1 MASAA
6 ILCLVWSLAT
16 PWAAAFFP
24 LRQDHYKV
32 SLFGVRHIADM
43 SPGARQT
50 TCRWRDR
57 LDACAPAIEGEQSY
71 ASLSRARWFVLAA
84 LGFALIGIGALA
96 VSHVSPWTAFPFV
109 VAGVANGAAITL
121 VRSNVLT
128 ALASFAGGR
137 VEVNGSG
144 LMAAQIATGLCFVA
158 ALIAAIHPSTTL
170 TSSVRV
176 PPSGSGGAPGG
187 TPASR
192 EVRP

>member
-1 MASAA
+1 LAAAA

-43 SPGARQT
+43 TPNAKQT
-50 TCRWRDR
+50 TCGWNDV
-57 LDACAPAIEGEQSY
+57 AEGCYPAVGFEEKY
-71 ASLSRARWFVLAA
+71 ALLARARWFVLAG
-84 LGFALIGIGALA
+84 LVFALIGVAA
-96 VSHVSPWTAFPFV
+96 VGVGQLGPWAGLPFV
-109 VAGVANGAAITL
+109 FGGVATGAAITL

-137 VEVNGSG
+137 VEINGSG
-144 LMAAQIATGLCFVA
+144 LMAAQIATGLCFLAV
-158 ALIAAIHPSTTL
+158 LIAAIPTSTTSA
-170 TSSVRV
+170 SSPRV
-176 PPSGSGGAPGG
+176 PPSGSGGLPGG
-187 TPASR
+187 TRASR